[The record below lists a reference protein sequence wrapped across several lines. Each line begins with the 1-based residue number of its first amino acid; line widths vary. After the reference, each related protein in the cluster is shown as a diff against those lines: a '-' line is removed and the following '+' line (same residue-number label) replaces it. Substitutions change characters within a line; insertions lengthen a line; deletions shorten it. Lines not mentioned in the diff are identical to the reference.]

1 MKLKEKLL
9 SLLVRWL
16 GFGLRARLP
25 QVVPSPAISHDMS
38 PDGNAVLP
46 KVSLLALDKM
56 AAEPGQS
63 FNALPQLPLGV
74 IPPQLLAQD
83 GHTHAS
89 LAMAQDNAAFCHAFL
104 NGAVQGTGFKGY
116 AALAELSQLSEYRS
130 PTETLATEMTRQWI
144 SFKSTGAEN
153 RSEQLQA
160 IEAAFDQFKIRDKLK
175 QAVEHDGF
183 FGRGMLYI
191 DMGMPE
197 LNDTPLIINKATIRQ
212 GSVQGFKVIE
222 PVWTSPANYN
232 ATDPTA
238 KDFYQPHS
246 WYVMG
251 RQIHTSRLITL
262 IARPLPDMLKPAYN
276 FSGLSM
282 TQLLE
287 PAVNAWLRTRDS
299 VSELVHSFS
308 TSGVK
313 TDMQAVLSGG
323 NGDDILHRAQLF
335 NQMRDNRGL
344 MLLDKD
350 NEEFFQFHT
359 PLGGME
365 SLQAQAQEQMAAPC
379 HIPLVKLFGI
389 TPHGLNASSEGEIKV
404 FYDYIQAM
412 QQTLLT
418 DPLVKILQIIQ
429 LHLFGEIYDDIT
441 FEYCPLEQM
450 NEQQEVSIS
459 KAKVEIGS
467 ALLQAGVISKEEER
481 QRLAADPLSGYDG
494 LGDGLSE
501 ALPEQE
507 QAGQSEQSLFNPA
520 QDGQVKNPE
529 FELLHDRDE
538 DGRFTCKGQGV
549 PLKYVPP
556 SAPEHKNQNNNS
568 MLNTLGYK
576 NGYSL
581 PAYIS
586 AKSAAKAS
594 GTNKAKAPAISN
606 ASNTAVNKP
615 ATALAEKQVLSLK
628 KTDYEKHADY
638 ITGEEISQIQKAIDN
653 KSSVV
658 FNDGL
663 KKKLIAL
670 LGKNNVQ
677 SEWAKYPGYPHT
689 MFLSQE
695 TLRKAR
701 EAFLA
706 IGNGNLP
713 DLIGFSNN
721 HKEDKSLAYQSLLDA
736 VGEHVSDATKL
747 VMYRQL
753 SDNKNPYA
761 GFVDLSQ
768 GIDESIA
775 HYLPEAKKY
784 ADRLNEDLKNS
795 AQFSPFGAYV
805 SPFETEEERV
815 QGYVESYLSSMKLK
829 SDAPAFMRK
838 DARIDLGLT
847 VASIIPVE
855 GGIAIAIRLT
865 RGARYAPK
873 TIIKRL
879 PKGSEPDNDL
889 YSLGYP
895 IPTRVKP
902 GNKTH
907 LFNSYKTIKDVPEF
921 YRLEPRFK
929 SLASDPARKGRID
942 MEGYREAM
950 AGLEAENLGL
960 VEGLRRGPPRIEF
973 YDYKGV
979 PYDVKTPPSSLIP
992 HQENSMRDAANSI
1005 IKKLKLIQ
1013 PNGVTGKPELVKVIL
1028 DSTYLNAADHA
1039 KLWKIIHSDVAK
1051 GKLTKEQ
1058 LDNIIEINTRTK

>member
-1 MKLKEKLL
+1 MKLKENLL

-25 QVVPSPAISHDMS
+25 QVTPSPAISLDMS
-38 PDGNAVLP
+38 PDGNAILP
-46 KVSLLALDKM
+46 KVSLLALGKM

-74 IPPQLLAQD
+74 IPQQLLAQD
-83 GHTHAS
+83 GHTHTS

-232 ATDPTA
+232 AIDPTA

-365 SLQAQAQEQMAAPC
+365 ALQAQAQEQMAAPC

-459 KAKVEIGS
+459 KAKVEIGT
-467 ALLQAGVISKEEER
+467 ALLEAGVISKEEER

-494 LGDGLSE
+494 LGDGLSSE
-501 ALPEQE
+501 LPEQE

-529 FELLHDRDE
+529 FEAKHDREE
-538 DGRFTCKGQGV
+538 DGKFAPKGQGV
-549 PLKYVPP
+549 PTKGKQPAVT
-556 SAPEHKNQNNNS
+556 AQKNQGKNPMPNA
-568 MLNTLGYK
+568 LGHK
-576 NGYSL
+576 AGTVL
-581 PAYIS
+581 PAEAGAKPVVKAASTTPSKVS
-586 AKSAAKAS
+586 AKINTA
-594 GTNKAKAPAISN
+594 T
-606 ASNTAVNKP
+606 TAVNKSAKPLAGNETHPQFKVNLKENGGSAYGQFLFAVRHP
-615 ATALAEKQVLSLK
+615 ATALEIGSVAKNPEYEMQPNISTIVSTFQLNFINPEELKALGYSDDQIKTEGSMGNAYRHTLWQAIIKRNFGHDIAVKVGDAHESGERVDLSKTTGLTLAKADEVADLLNNQIGRWLSSRSTNSELAKKVLDMYN
-628 KTDYEKHADY
+628 T
-638 ITGEEISQIQKAIDN
+638 Q
-653 KSSVV
+653 
-658 FNDGL
+658 GL
-663 KKKLIAL
+663 
-670 LGKNNVQ
+670 
-677 SEWAKYPGYPHT
+677 Y
-689 MFLSQE
+689 
-695 TLRKAR
+695 
-701 EAFLA
+701 LA
-706 IGNGNLP
+706 IKDADGTYSVQQKTMP
-713 DLIGFSNN
+713 KAVS
-721 HKEDKSLAYQSLLDA
+721 KLAYSKVSLLDHTGA
-736 VGEHVSDATKL
+736 GSKL
-747 VMYRQL
+747 QKARKDFQKRIVN
-753 SDNKNPYA
+753 S
-761 GFVDLSQ
+761 
-768 GIDESIA
+768 E
-775 HYLPEAKKY
+775 KY
-784 ADRLNEDLKNS
+784 AK
-795 AQFSPFGAYV
+795 
-805 SPFETEEERV
+805 
-815 QGYVESYLSSMKLK
+815 
-829 SDAPAFMRK
+829 
-838 DARIDLGLT
+838 
-847 VASIIPVE
+847 
-855 GGIAIAIRLT
+855 
-865 RGARYAPK
+865 
-873 TIIKRL
+873 
-879 PKGSEPDNDL
+879 
-889 YSLGYP
+889 
-895 IPTRVKP
+895 
-902 GNKTH
+902 
-907 LFNSYKTIKDVPEF
+907 
-921 YRLEPRFK
+921 FK
-929 SLASDPARKGRID
+929 
-942 MEGYREAM
+942 
-950 AGLEAENLGL
+950 
-960 VEGLRRGPPRIEF
+960 
-973 YDYKGV
+973 
-979 PYDVKTPPSSLIP
+979 
-992 HQENSMRDAANSI
+992 
-1005 IKKLKLIQ
+1005 
-1013 PNGVTGKPELVKVIL
+1013 
-1028 DSTYLNAADHA
+1028 
-1039 KLWKIIHSDVAK
+1039 
-1051 GKLTKEQ
+1051 
-1058 LDNIIEINTRTK
+1058 

>member
-25 QVVPSPAISHDMS
+25 QVVPSPAIAHDTNS
-38 PDGNAVLP
+38 ETGTTAPASP
-46 KVSLLALDKM
+46 KVSLLALGKM
-56 AAEPGQS
+56 AAVQGQS
-63 FNALPQLPLGV
+63 FNALPQLPRGV
-74 IPPQLLAQD
+74 IPAQLLAQD
-83 GHTHAS
+83 GQTHAS
-89 LAMAQDNAAFCHAFL
+89 LAIAQDNAAFCHAFL
-104 NGAVQGTGFKGY
+104 NGAVQGMGFKGY

-144 SFKSTGAEN
+144 SFKSTGSDN

-191 DMGMPE
+191 DIGMPE
-197 LNDTPLIINKATIRQ
+197 LNDTPLIINQATIRQ

-232 ATDPTA
+232 AIDPTA

-323 NGDDILHRAQLF
+323 NGDDIIHRAQLF

-494 LGDGLSE
+494 LGDGLSGE
-501 ALPEQE
+501 LPEQQ
-507 QAGQSEQSLFNPA
+507 QAGQAGIPDGMQAMDAA
-520 QDGQVKNPE
+520 QCDWREYLHPRNEKGQ
-529 FELLHDRDE
+529 
-538 DGRFTCKGQGV
+538 FTCKGQGV
-549 PLKYVPP
+549 PLKYIQPPVPEQK
-556 SAPEHKNQNNNS
+556 SQNNNN

-576 NGYSL
+576 DGYSL
-581 PAYIS
+581 PANIS
-586 AKSAAKAS
+586 AKSAAKPS
-594 GTNKAKAPAISN
+594 GTNNAKAAASSN
-606 ASNTAVNKP
+606 AGATAVNKP
-615 ATALAEKQVLSLK
+615 GMPLADKQVLSLK

-677 SEWAKYPGYPHT
+677 SEWVKYPGYPHT

-695 TLRKAR
+695 TLRKAQQ
-701 EAFLA
+701 AFLA
-706 IGNGNLP
+706 IGNGKLP

-721 HKEDKSLAYQSLLDA
+721 AKEDKSLAYQSLLDA

-747 VMYRQL
+747 AMYRQL
-753 SDNKNPYA
+753 SDNKNQYA

-768 GIDESIA
+768 GVEESIDSFLEQA
-775 HYLPEAKKY
+775 TDEA
-784 ADRLNEDLKNS
+784 AKN
-795 AQFSPFGAYV
+795 YY
-805 SPFETEEERV
+805 R
-815 QGYVESYLSSMKLK
+815 KLK
-829 SDAPAFMRK
+829 SGGHSPRVSKQQSINSSISTSMLGNKLSNAAPAFIRK
-838 DARIDLGLT
+838 NSRIELGLNI
-847 VASIIPVE
+847 ASIIPVE

-1039 KLWKIIHSDVAK
+1039 KLWKIIHSDLAK

>member
-16 GFGLRARLP
+16 GFGLRPRLP
-25 QVVPSPAISHDMS
+25 QVTPGPGISRDIS
-38 PDGNAVLP
+38 PDHNAVLQ
-46 KVSLLALDKM
+46 KVSLLALGKM

-74 IPPQLLAQD
+74 IPQQLLAQD

-144 SFKSTGAEN
+144 SFKSTGSEN
-153 RSEQLQA
+153 RSKQLQA

-232 ATDPTA
+232 AIDPTA

-429 LHLFGEIYDDIT
+429 LHLFGEVYDDIT

-459 KAKVEIGS
+459 KAKVEIGT

-494 LGDGLSE
+494 LGDGLSGE
-501 ALPEQE
+501 LPEQE
-507 QAGQSEQSLFNPA
+507 QAGQAAMPDGMQAMDAAQCVWDPQKHPRDPNGQFCEVGAGAVIVGEKNDDAVKKKPQQAYNFLYGNNQQQALINDIKYGFLNESLIE
-520 QDGQVKNPE
+520 KM
-529 FELLHDRDE
+529 L
-538 DGRFTCKGQGV
+538 
-549 PLKYVPP
+549 
-556 SAPEHKNQNNNS
+556 QN
-568 MLNTLGYK
+568 
-576 NGYSL
+576 
-581 PAYIS
+581 AE
-586 AKSAAKAS
+586 
-594 GTNKAKAPAISN
+594 
-606 ASNTAVNKP
+606 VNR
-615 ATALAEKQVLSLK
+615 LK
-628 KTDYEKHADY
+628 K
-638 ITGEEISQIQKAIDN
+638 QN
-653 KSSVV
+653 KIAKGKSLHEVSL
-658 FNDGL
+658 GGAYG
-663 KKKLIAL
+663 AL
-670 LGKNNVQ
+670 LGMMENAKSHSTGESVAGAGGMGNSMEGALFPGRGRVTEQTAKVGNSFGYQPQTLSKNLKTIEIATKKTQALTPQEIIRNKANV
-677 SEWAKYPGYPHT
+677 SEIYGGSSSKTDSRGYITEKKSSKIPN
-689 MFLSQE
+689 QE
-695 TLRKAR
+695 GEYTCGAACAISTLRV
-701 EAFLA
+701 
-706 IGNGNLP
+706 
-713 DLIGFSNN
+713 
-721 HKEDKSLAYQSLLDA
+721 Y
-736 VGEHVSDATKL
+736 
-747 VMYRQL
+747 
-753 SDNKNPYA
+753 
-761 GFVDLSQ
+761 
-768 GIDESIA
+768 GI
-775 HYLPEAKKY
+775 
-784 ADRLNEDLKNS
+784 
-795 AQFSPFGAYV
+795 
-805 SPFETEEERV
+805 
-815 QGYVESYLSSMKLK
+815 
-829 SDAPAFMRK
+829 
-838 DARIDLGLT
+838 
-847 VASIIPVE
+847 
-855 GGIAIAIRLT
+855 
-865 RGARYAPK
+865 
-873 TIIKRL
+873 
-879 PKGSEPDNDL
+879 
-889 YSLGYP
+889 
-895 IPTRVKP
+895 
-902 GNKTH
+902 
-907 LFNSYKTIKDVPEF
+907 DVPEKELA
-921 YRLEPRFK
+921 RLAKTIDKYGASPENLAVAISSKLPK
-929 SLASDPARKGRID
+929 SAGAYYNGGYLDPKIYDPVKMFDARTKDGAWIMQIDSGGGLHYIVVEKIDNNTVTILDPWRLKKPGRG
-942 MEGYREAM
+942 E
-950 AGLEAENLGL
+950 GLEATITKQKLLEHWKNGGYAF
-960 VEGLRRGPPRIEF
+960 VFP
-973 YDYKGV
+973 
-979 PYDVKTPPSSLIP
+979 VKT
-992 HQENSMRDAANSI
+992 N
-1005 IKKLKLIQ
+1005 K
-1013 PNGVTGKPELVKVIL
+1013 
-1028 DSTYLNAADHA
+1028 
-1039 KLWKIIHSDVAK
+1039 
-1051 GKLTKEQ
+1051 
-1058 LDNIIEINTRTK
+1058 

>member
-46 KVSLLALDKM
+46 KVSLLALGKM
-56 AAEPGQS
+56 ATEPGQS

-74 IPPQLLAQD
+74 IPPQLLAED

-104 NGAVQGTGFKGY
+104 NGAMQGTGFKGY

-144 SFKSTGAEN
+144 SFKSTGSGN

-412 QQTLLT
+412 QQSLLT
-418 DPLVKILQIIQ
+418 DPLLKILQIIQ

-441 FEYCPLEQM
+441 FEYYPLEQM
-450 NEQQEVSIS
+450 NEQQEVNIS
-459 KAKVEIGS
+459 KTKVEIGT

-494 LGDGLSE
+494 LGDGLSGQ
-501 ALPEQE
+501 LPEQE
-507 QAGQSEQSLFNPA
+507 QAGQSGVSDGMQAMDEAQCFWDPHKHPRNKENGQFCEVGAGLSSSILEDIKRERDPYGKLEIKANENVAGKTKTGKSTNQSNITKPDDPIQLA
-520 QDGQVKNPE
+520 DGSVVRGNE
-529 FELLHDRDE
+529 
-538 DGRFTCKGQGV
+538 
-549 PLKYVPP
+549 KYVPYGGKYFYNEKTNKWVIIP
-556 SAPEHKNQNNNS
+556 DARPVDAAYLKLKDEDRKRAVAVFSWSAANTGAQGGFLGAALANVTAKNPNTTSENVIGAYKTGAALSGMIGAPKATGLRNTAIKQTVKSPNS
-568 MLNTLGYK
+568 IKGASVAESLGRFKASTLRVLGAATSTHETVKVHATEKLWVKNK
-576 NGYSL
+576 NGPRSL
-581 PAYIS
+581 ED
-586 AKSAAKAS
+586 
-594 GTNKAKAPAISN
+594 AIWF
-606 ASNTAVNKP
+606 A
-615 ATALAEKQVLSLK
+615 
-628 KTDYEKHADY
+628 
-638 ITGEEISQIQKAIDN
+638 
-653 KSSVV
+653 
-658 FNDGL
+658 
-663 KKKLIAL
+663 
-670 LGKNNVQ
+670 
-677 SEWAKYPGYPHT
+677 
-689 MFLSQE
+689 
-695 TLRKAR
+695 
-701 EAFLA
+701 
-706 IGNGNLP
+706 
-713 DLIGFSNN
+713 
-721 HKEDKSLAYQSLLDA
+721 
-736 VGEHVSDATKL
+736 
-747 VMYRQL
+747 
-753 SDNKNPYA
+753 
-761 GFVDLSQ
+761 
-768 GIDESIA
+768 
-775 HYLPEAKKY
+775 
-784 ADRLNEDLKNS
+784 NE
-795 AQFSPFGAYV
+795 
-805 SPFETEEERV
+805 
-815 QGYVESYLSSMKLK
+815 
-829 SDAPAFMRK
+829 
-838 DARIDLGLT
+838 
-847 VASIIPVE
+847 
-855 GGIAIAIRLT
+855 
-865 RGARYAPK
+865 RGA
-873 TIIKRL
+873 
-879 PKGSEPDNDL
+879 
-889 YSLGYP
+889 
-895 IPTRVKP
+895 
-902 GNKTH
+902 
-907 LFNSYKTIKDVPEF
+907 
-921 YRLEPRFK
+921 FK
-929 SLASDPARKGRID
+929 
-942 MEGYREAM
+942 EG
-950 AGLEAENLGL
+950 
-960 VEGLRRGPPRIEF
+960 IT
-973 YDYKGV
+973 D
-979 PYDVKTPPSSLIP
+979 
-992 HQENSMRDAANSI
+992 
-1005 IKKLKLIQ
+1005 
-1013 PNGVTGKPELVKVIL
+1013 VKVINENTMQVVL
-1028 DSTYLNAADHA
+1028 DRNFKFRISVIDDKKFDTTISDGMNKYANYMLPRVMETSDNTHAIPRSWNSLNNGGEPTIVMRRSVLESDRKAVAIIAHEFFELKGLYLKASSTSGISIGKAQGVIDELHNGAVSFGG
-1039 KLWKIIHSDVAK
+1039 KIVYKMAEE
-1051 GKLTKEQ
+1051 GY
-1058 LDNIIEINTRTK
+1058 

>member
-46 KVSLLALDKM
+46 KVSLLALGKM
-56 AAEPGQS
+56 ATEPGQS

-74 IPPQLLAQD
+74 IPPQLLAED

-104 NGAVQGTGFKGY
+104 NGAMQGTGFKGY

-160 IEAAFDQFKIRDKLK
+160 IEASFDQFKIRDKLK

-197 LNDTPLIINKATIRQ
+197 LNDTPLIINKATIRP
-212 GSVQGFKVIE
+212 GSVQGFKLIE

-232 ATDPTA
+232 AIDPTA

-323 NGDDILHRAQLF
+323 NGDDIIHRAQLF

-507 QAGQSEQSLFNPA
+507 QAGQSGVSDGMQAMDEAQCFWDPHKHPRNKENGQFCEVGAGAVSGVKVNPKKTEKPELA
-520 QDGQVKNPE
+520 GSGGGGGSATTGQ
-529 FELLHDRDE
+529 
-538 DGRFTCKGQGV
+538 
-549 PLKYVPP
+549 
-556 SAPEHKNQNNNS
+556 PEHNSGGSWRNAWQAGQRIKN
-568 MLNTLGYK
+568 TVKY
-576 NGYSL
+576 
-581 PAYIS
+581 
-586 AKSAAKAS
+586 
-594 GTNKAKAPAISN
+594 GTF
-606 ASNTAVNKP
+606 
-615 ATALAEKQVLSLK
+615 
-628 KTDYEKHADY
+628 KTDEQIDDWGIGLQVANYLNVEADY
-638 ITGEEISQIQKAIDN
+638 LRAYPVGTDL
-653 KSSVV
+653 V
-658 FNDGL
+658 GL
-663 KKKLIAL
+663 GL
-670 LGKNNVQ
+670 LGKPSFNKGWYDKISVRAAKS
-677 SEWAKYPGYPHT
+677 SEKVFVDFFSRLEKTTGPRGSHLLKHEHIGATLSALQNRLSTLPPRVLRTSSYTNASIAAKVIA
-689 MFLSQE
+689 Q
-695 TLRKAR
+695 TLRANLADIKAWAATAKATDR
-701 EAFLA
+701 PIAKSFQGSQI
-706 IGNGNLP
+706 IGYGVTRT
-713 DLIGFSNN
+713 G
-721 HKEDKSLAYQSLLDA
+721 
-736 VGEHVSDATKL
+736 
-747 VMYRQL
+747 
-753 SDNKNPYA
+753 
-761 GFVDLSQ
+761 
-768 GIDESIA
+768 
-775 HYLPEAKKY
+775 
-784 ADRLNEDLKNS
+784 
-795 AQFSPFGAYV
+795 
-805 SPFETEEERV
+805 
-815 QGYVESYLSSMKLK
+815 
-829 SDAPAFMRK
+829 
-838 DARIDLGLT
+838 GLQ
-847 VASIIPVE
+847 A
-855 GGIAIAIRLT
+855 
-865 RGARYAPK
+865 
-873 TIIKRL
+873 
-879 PKGSEPDNDL
+879 
-889 YSLGYP
+889 
-895 IPTRVKP
+895 
-902 GNKTH
+902 
-907 LFNSYKTIKDVPEF
+907 EF
-921 YRLEPRFK
+921 YTNAVVVIK
-929 SLASDPARKGRID
+929 ANGKG
-942 MEGYREAM
+942 GYYI
-950 AGLEAENLGL
+950 LTSY
-960 VEGLRRGPPRIEF
+960 P
-973 YDYKGV
+973 
-979 PYDVKTPPSSLIP
+979 
-992 HQENSMRDAANSI
+992 
-1005 IKKLKLIQ
+1005 
-1013 PNGVTGKPELVKVIL
+1013 KP
-1028 DSTYLNAADHA
+1028 
-1039 KLWKIIHSDVAK
+1039 
-1051 GKLTKEQ
+1051 
-1058 LDNIIEINTRTK
+1058 

>member
-1 MKLKEKLL
+1 MNLNNQTAIIFQTRASGFFNARIYNKVVITTMKLKEKLL

-16 GFGLRARLP
+16 GFSLRARLP
-25 QVVPSPAISHDMS
+25 QVTPSPAISQDMS

-46 KVSLLALDKM
+46 KVSLLALGKM

-74 IPPQLLAQD
+74 IPQQLLAQD

-104 NGAVQGTGFKGY
+104 NGAMQGTGFKGY

-197 LNDTPLIINKATIRQ
+197 LNDTPLIINKATIRP

-232 ATDPTA
+232 AIDPTA

-412 QQTLLT
+412 QQSLLT
-418 DPLVKILQIIQ
+418 DPLLKILQIIQ

-441 FEYCPLEQM
+441 FEYYPLEQM
-450 NEQQEVSIS
+450 NEQQEVNIS
-459 KAKVEIGS
+459 KTKVEIGT
-467 ALLQAGVISKEEER
+467 ALLQAGVIRKEEER

-494 LGDGLSE
+494 LGDGLSGQ
-501 ALPEQE
+501 LPEQE
-507 QAGQSEQSLFNPA
+507 QAGQSGVLDGMQAMDEAQCFWDPHKHPRNKENGQFCEVGAGAVSGVKVNPKKTEKPELA
-520 QDGQVKNPE
+520 GSGGGGGSATTGQ
-529 FELLHDRDE
+529 
-538 DGRFTCKGQGV
+538 
-549 PLKYVPP
+549 
-556 SAPEHKNQNNNS
+556 PEHNSGGSWRNAWQAGQRIKN
-568 MLNTLGYK
+568 TVKY
-576 NGYSL
+576 
-581 PAYIS
+581 
-586 AKSAAKAS
+586 
-594 GTNKAKAPAISN
+594 GTF
-606 ASNTAVNKP
+606 
-615 ATALAEKQVLSLK
+615 
-628 KTDYEKHADY
+628 KTDEQIDDWGIGLQVANYLNVEADY
-638 ITGEEISQIQKAIDN
+638 LRAYPVGTDL
-653 KSSVV
+653 V
-658 FNDGL
+658 GL
-663 KKKLIAL
+663 GL
-670 LGKNNVQ
+670 LGKPSFNKGWYDKISVRAAKS
-677 SEWAKYPGYPHT
+677 SEKVFVDFFSRLEKTTGPRGSHLLKHEHIGATLSALQNRLSTLPPRVLRTSSYTNASIAAKVIA
-689 MFLSQE
+689 Q
-695 TLRKAR
+695 TLRANLADIKAWAATAKATDR
-701 EAFLA
+701 PIAKSFQGSQI
-706 IGNGNLP
+706 IGYGVTRT
-713 DLIGFSNN
+713 G
-721 HKEDKSLAYQSLLDA
+721 
-736 VGEHVSDATKL
+736 
-747 VMYRQL
+747 
-753 SDNKNPYA
+753 
-761 GFVDLSQ
+761 
-768 GIDESIA
+768 
-775 HYLPEAKKY
+775 
-784 ADRLNEDLKNS
+784 
-795 AQFSPFGAYV
+795 
-805 SPFETEEERV
+805 
-815 QGYVESYLSSMKLK
+815 
-829 SDAPAFMRK
+829 
-838 DARIDLGLT
+838 GLQ
-847 VASIIPVE
+847 A
-855 GGIAIAIRLT
+855 
-865 RGARYAPK
+865 
-873 TIIKRL
+873 
-879 PKGSEPDNDL
+879 
-889 YSLGYP
+889 
-895 IPTRVKP
+895 
-902 GNKTH
+902 
-907 LFNSYKTIKDVPEF
+907 EF
-921 YRLEPRFK
+921 YTNAVVVIK
-929 SLASDPARKGRID
+929 ANGKG
-942 MEGYREAM
+942 GYYI
-950 AGLEAENLGL
+950 LTSY
-960 VEGLRRGPPRIEF
+960 P
-973 YDYKGV
+973 
-979 PYDVKTPPSSLIP
+979 
-992 HQENSMRDAANSI
+992 
-1005 IKKLKLIQ
+1005 
-1013 PNGVTGKPELVKVIL
+1013 KP
-1028 DSTYLNAADHA
+1028 
-1039 KLWKIIHSDVAK
+1039 
-1051 GKLTKEQ
+1051 
-1058 LDNIIEINTRTK
+1058 